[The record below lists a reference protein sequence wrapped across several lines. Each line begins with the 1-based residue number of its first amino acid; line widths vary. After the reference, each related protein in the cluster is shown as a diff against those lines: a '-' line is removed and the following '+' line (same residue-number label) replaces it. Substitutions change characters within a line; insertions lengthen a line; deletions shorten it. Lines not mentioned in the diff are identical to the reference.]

1 MYALSAIIFD
11 VVEIL
16 NYGTCMQNEDNQYYL

>member
-16 NYGTCMQNEDNQYYL
+16 NYGTSMQNEDNQYYL

>member
-1 MYALSAIIFD
+1 MCALSTIIVD

-16 NYGTCMQNEDNQYYL
+16 NYGASMQNEDNQYYL

>member
-1 MYALSAIIFD
+1 MYALSAIIVD

-16 NYGTCMQNEDNQYYL
+16 NYGAFMQNEDNQYYL